1 MKISGFFGYVGWC
14 FFSLMFSDPVLWF
27 WRFYWC
33 CRHFYRLFLKKSF
46 RAAVFRFLLHRTLV
60 NVKHTKH
67 YSLCGTTPKTM
78 IMLNTNPTNSVTY
91 AFCML
96 LGLKFIW
103 IAPKILNCQEKSTK
117 CCLLH
122 PAVVV
127 MTTLFEYLRMGIP
140 VTSIKFVRIEND
152 LSKLSDDVTSG

>member
-96 LGLKFIW
+96 LGYK
-103 IAPKILNCQEKSTK
+103 
-117 CCLLH
+117 
-122 PAVVV
+122 V
-127 MTTLFEYLRMGIP
+127 YLDC
-140 VTSIKFVRIEND
+140 SKNF
-152 LSKLSDDVTSG
+152 KLSGKKYKMLLASSSSCGDDNTFWLFKNGNSSEEY